1 MKDKCGGGD
10 LLVRFGNS
18 WMHLAS
24 ACYSHQFGD
33 MVTADV
39 LHSIVFLYLYEL
51 QLYLCLWLQL
61 YFCNSLQFVA
71 IVTAD
76 VFHSDT
82 NTVTT
87 LKTNTKFHIKK
98 YKYLHT
104 LRLKTKI
111 NTQTHANQKHKQN
124 IV

>member
-1 MKDKCGGGD
+1 MR
-10 LLVRFGNS
+10 VGNS

-39 LHSIVFLYLYEL
+39 LHSIVFASHVFLYFYEL

-71 IVTAD
+71 IVKAD
-76 VFHSDT
+76 MFHSDT

-87 LKTNTKFHIKK
+87 LKTNTKLHINK
-98 YKYLHT
+98 YKYLPS
-104 LRLKTKI
+104 
-111 NTQTHANQKHKQN
+111 A
-124 IV
+124 